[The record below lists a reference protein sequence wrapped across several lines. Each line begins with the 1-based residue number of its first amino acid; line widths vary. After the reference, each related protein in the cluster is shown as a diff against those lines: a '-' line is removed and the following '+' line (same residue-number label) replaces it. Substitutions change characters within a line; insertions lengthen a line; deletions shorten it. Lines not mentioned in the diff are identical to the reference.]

1 MISQIKRF
9 KKLPLYMTNHWL
21 FLEKNNLIRKIELI
35 FVLFLSTLTV
45 ILEALG
51 LSILIPLLSLIE
63 HSGDIEQFKSSSVL
77 CRYVADIFFYFGIPI
92 NLANIS
98 LTAFALILFRQ
109 IVNYFTNI
117 ENERLK
123 WKVHK
128 RLSVE
133 TINRIMSAKLKYV
146 QDIKPGH
153 FTNTSTNE
161 AGDTAAIL
169 RCYGALWMTLMVFIA
184 YTLILLITS
193 LKITFMIMI
202 FLFTLMILLSG
213 IIRLTKK
220 YSSIN
225 LEYRRQFF
233 NFLNERFTAWKF
245 IVLTNSLDNEI
256 NHAENINTNI
266 YNNQVK
272 LLRLQGLLGL
282 LFLPLASLFL
292 LVTLNLFVTVL
303 HIDLTVITTFGL
315 AFVRL
320 MPVTLNIQS
329 NINKLV
335 AYFPSYLYVEKIF
348 NDAGSNSV
356 NRKEGI
362 ILSPLKKE
370 IEYRNVSFNYEGRK
384 DFALKDINF
393 CIKSGSFVS
402 IIGHSGAG
410 KSTLIDLLPRM
421 IEPNEGSIYY
431 DGIDIKKCSI
441 ESLRSNIAYVTQEPF
456 LFNSTIIDN
465 LRYTKSEATEDEIWD
480 ALKLAHAYD
489 FVKSFPKGL
498 QTDLGTLGKKI
509 SGGQR
514 QRIVLARTFLSD
526 ASIIILDEPTSAL
539 DNESDLK
546 IQSAIDTLK
555 NKIGATIIIIAH
567 RFSTINKSDI
577 IINLDQGQII
587 KNRNKDTAV

>member
-9 KKLPLYMTNHWL
+9 KKLPLYMTSHWL

-63 HSGDIEQFKSSSVL
+63 HSGDIEKFKSSSVL

-98 LTAFALILFRQ
+98 LTAFTLILFRQ
-109 IVNYFTNI
+109 IVNYFNNI

-184 YTLILLITS
+184 YALILLITS

-320 MPVTLNIQS
+320 MPVTLNLQS

-465 LRYTKSEATEDEIWD
+465 LRYTKSEATEDEIWN

-577 IINLDQGQII
+577 IINLDQGQIV